1 MAHYSI
7 SADIRKTKPPGW
19 YAITAR
25 YSCDDKSYTQVGHNT
40 RNISRELCAL
50 AITFGVSWKV
60 INELAE
66 EVERK
71 FFRTPY
77 RRGGITVSASTN
89 VSEATN
95 DEDEVREYPPSTW

>member
-1 MAHYSI
+1 MAYYSI
-7 SADIRKTKPPGW
+7 SADIRKTRPPGR
-19 YAITAR
+19 YAIIAR
-25 YSCDDKSYTQVGHNT
+25 YTCDDKSYTQVGHNAQS
-40 RNISRELCAL
+40 ISKELRTL
-50 AITFGVSWKV
+50 AITFEVSWEI
-60 INELAE
+60 INGLAE

-77 RRGGITVSASTN
+77 RRGGVTISASTN